1 MSDSNNIEEGT
12 PLVSYQNED
21 EIAPENVA
29 ETLAPRSTKFILATI
44 AAVSMIALGGFMYS
58 MDTATTAPF
67 TKAPETTNLAIY
79 AQHPNDR
86 NTVNYNGFQYA
97 TLIGNYDKNSMS
109 YVCADSS
116 NYYYIPAGWEVAP
129 NDANTQAVLRAYGW
143 NFHVLMIAD
152 GCGYGTA
159 QYSAGAWRCGIG
171 CTGSGCRAT
180 YCSTNFLI
188 RKVSAPP
195 TPYPIANPTQMPT
208 NQPIAHPS
216 QFPTV
221 EPTGR
226 PQPGPTN
233 EPIAHPTLAP
243 TMEPSHSPTMA
254 PIPDAT
260 ISPTLEPSFSPTV
273 KATEEPKEM
282 PGYCDYEFERGVSK
296 ADSNILPGCA
306 MIGAND
312 LNYLKNGGVS
322 QVVYVCTNDKFPIST
337 ETLQKSLKGKK
348 LSWIKVG
355 ADATLTYYG
364 AGGESGTFTADSEDN
379 SLVHLKYS
387 DTKMPVNDNIVK
399 IELVSTAAQ
408 VSKLPAECNDI
419 HA

>member
-1 MSDSNNIEEGT
+1 MHLLMI
-12 PLVSYQNED
+12 LVLNYVVL
-21 EIAPENVA
+21 I
-29 ETLAPRSTKFILATI
+29 
-44 AAVSMIALGGFMYS
+44 VSMIALGGFMYS
-58 MDTATTAPF
+58 MDTVTTAPL
-67 TKAPETTNLAIY
+67 TKAPETTNLASLY
-79 AQHPNDR
+79 AQTPNDR
-86 NTVNYNGFQYA
+86 NTVTYNGFQYA

-116 NYYYIPAGWEVAP
+116 NYYYIPAGWEIAP

-152 GCGYGTA
+152 GCGYGTK
-159 QYSAGAWRCGIG
+159 QYSAGAWRCGMS
-171 CTGSGCRAT
+171 CTGNGCNAP

-188 RKVSAPP
+188 RKTTAPP

-208 NQPIAHPS
+208 NQPVAHPS

-260 ISPTLEPSFSPTV
+260 ISPSLEPSFSPTV
-273 KATEEPKEM
+273 KATEEPEEK
-282 PGYCDYEFERGVSK
+282 PGFCDYEFERGVSK
-296 ADSNILPGCA
+296 ADSTILPGCA

-312 LNYLKNGGVS
+312 LNYLKNGDTS

-337 ETLQKSLKGKK
+337 ETLQESLKGKK

-364 AGGESGTFTADSEDN
+364 AGGESGTITADTEDN

-387 DTKMPVNDNIVK
+387 ETDMPVNDNIVK
-399 IELVSTAAQ
+399 VELVSTAAQ